1 MLSWLSVLVWWC
13 SPTPRSSRSS
23 LPTQQMTTRMPMS
36 RASLFRP
43 LLGSLCPQNR
53 RYRSPWWRR
62 FPGQA
67 WPTLT
72 SLAGGCPQW
81 PLRHEQQGGSACL
94 ELRTPIE
101 TSAFTTKPRLVSYK
115 NICFTSPAHHLPAM
129 SGLATRK
136 SVRRPNVPDLDWSM
150 YLEFQGVT
158 S

>member
-1 MLSWLSVLVWWC
+1 MLSWPLVLVWWC

-43 LLGSLCPQNR
+43 LLGSLCQNR

-67 WPTLT
+67 WPTLS
-72 SLAGGCPQW
+72 SLVGGCPQW
-81 PLRHEQQGGSACL
+81 PLGHEQQGGSACL

-101 TSAFTTKPRLVSYK
+101 TSTFTTKPRLVSYK

-129 SGLATRK
+129 TGLATRK
-136 SVRRPNVPDLDWSM
+136 SVRRPTVPHLDWSM
-150 YLEFQGVT
+150 YLEVQGVT